1 VNSKILHKKDP
12 ALSSICVSLHT
23 VGIAALLIL
32 ISFTRITIGRLIFID
47 KLTLIAIGVMPLI
60 FTAGI
65 VVCIYSL
72 IKSIN
77 RKTATI
83 GIALNLFL
91 LVGILYSFT
100 APYLA
105 ELSVSL

>member
-1 VNSKILHKKDP
+1 MNNKKDP
-12 ALSSICVSLHT
+12 ALSSICISVHT

-32 ISFTRITIGRLIFID
+32 ISFTRSTIGRVIFID
-47 KLTLIAIGVMPLI
+47 KLILIAIGVMP
-60 FTAGI
+60 FVFAAGI

-72 IKSIN
+72 IKPIN

-83 GIALNLFL
+83 GIALNLLL
-91 LVGILYSFT
+91 LVSLVYLFA

-105 ELSVSL
+105 EFSVSHGEYL